1 MYLPVT
7 VAWQR
12 SLATRSTCLSGLL
25 PISRTM
31 PRVLLPARSSL
42 THSHAPSVST
52 VKEKRISRGHTRI
65 GAHVGTAGVGNLGG
79 ESFSTTAP
87 TAIPSTS
94 PHAWSRNATPNYVLR
109 SLATVTIN
117 AQIRSHV
124 HPRAVDHGCTE
135 LHEVPAV
142 VRLLS
147 IIRLNCIGASLHL
160 AHQKRSGIAELLVL
174 GFGLARPGVGL
185 GSPAVAPRL
194 HTAQLL

>member
-1 MYLPVT
+1 MAISEEKVFRL
-7 VAWQR
+7 QR
-12 SLATRSTCLSGLL
+12 LQRYHQRR
-25 PISRTM
+25 RT
-31 PRVLLPARSSL
+31 PGRETL
-42 THSHAPSVST
+42 
-52 VKEKRISRGHTRI
+52 
-65 GAHVGTAGVGNLGG
+65 
-79 ESFSTTAP
+79 
-87 TAIPSTS
+87 
-94 PHAWSRNATPNYVLR
+94 ATPNYVLR

-160 AHQKRSGIAELLVL
+160 AHQKRRGIAELLVL

-185 GSPAVAPRL
+185 EARPSPHDYTRHNFCDQRTGYEEPFWPAVISNRINKPYERKF
-194 HTAQLL
+194 T

>member
-52 VKEKRISRGHTRI
+52 VKEGRASR
-65 GAHVGTAGVGNLGG
+65 
-79 ESFSTTAP
+79 
-87 TAIPSTS
+87 
-94 PHAWSRNATPNYVLR
+94 PHAHWSPRRNRRRWQSRRRKFFDCSAY
-109 SLATVTIN
+109 SDTIN
-117 AQIRSHV
+117 VAARLVAKRYAQLRTAFACDRHNQCAVRSHV

-147 IIRLNCIGASLHL
+147 IIRLNYIGASLHL